1 MGRIDTEEQ
10 FGALLIDLKRIDNE
24 VMQIN
29 VPLSYAAELY
39 SLRLHIAY
47 VRDRIKSGG
56 MTDKTTENGRTE
68 RIIQEASAEHSQE
81 AGTAAA

>member
-1 MGRIDTEEQ
+1 MGQIDTEEQ
-10 FGALLIDLKRIDNE
+10 NGTLLDELKRIDQE
-24 VMQIN
+24 VMQVN

-56 MTDKTTENGRTE
+56 MTDKAPENGGHLSR
-68 RIIQEASAEHSQE
+68 
-81 AGTAAA
+81 